1 MPFDALTPEL
11 ARERLLAAGVTL
23 PAEEIHVE
31 ARDERWLVHLPQTRL
46 AWFAASDAGWR
57 RLVRERR
64 VLRLLETRC
73 TFLTPRILF
82 EDPRGEYDV
91 RAMVPGMSDPW
102 RIFAQL
108 CESAELA
115 VRVGRGVGAILAEQH
130 TCIHAADVSGW
141 LPRKPSWPESL
152 SWIRERLG
160 RVVDDSKLV
169 DDAQAIIA
177 DCEAKQVLQS
187 DRVLV
192 HGDVGFHNLVIDPIS
207 HTVRGI
213 FDYDSAAWADRHH
226 DFRYL
231 MFEQDRFDLL
241 EAALSVYEPAVG
253 RPISRERV
261 LLYNA
266 ACAISFLA
274 DRAGTRPDDRP
285 CGRTLAEDLR
295 WTTYAIAK
303 VRGLA
308 AI

>member
-1 MPFDALTPEL
+1 MPFDVLTEL
-11 ARERLLAAGVTL
+11 ARERLLAAGLTL
-23 PAEEIHVE
+23 RPGDIHVE

-46 AWFAASDAGWR
+46 AWFAASDAGCR

-64 VLRLLETRC
+64 VPRLLETRC

-82 EDPRGEYDV
+82 EDPRGDFDV
-91 RAMVPGMSDPW
+91 RAMVPGLSDPE

-108 CESAELA
+108 CGSSEQLA
-115 VRVGRGVGAILAEQH
+115 MCVGRGVGAILAEQH
-130 TCIHAADVSGW
+130 TRVQAADVSGW
-141 LPRKPSWPESL
+141 LPRKPAWPESQA
-152 SWIRERLG
+152 WIRERLG
-160 RVVDDSKLV
+160 RMVNDLKLV

-177 DCEAKQVLQS
+177 NYEAIQIPES

-192 HGDVGFHNLVIDPIS
+192 HGDVGFHNLVIDPS
-207 HTVRGI
+207 SATVRGV

-231 MFEQDRFDLL
+231 VFERDRFDLL
-241 EAALSVYEPAVG
+241 EAALSVYEPALG

-261 LLYNA
+261 LLCNA

-274 DRAGTRPDDRP
+274 DRTGARPDDRP

-295 WTTYAIAK
+295 WTTYAIGR
-303 VRGLA
+303 VRALVT
-308 AI
+308 